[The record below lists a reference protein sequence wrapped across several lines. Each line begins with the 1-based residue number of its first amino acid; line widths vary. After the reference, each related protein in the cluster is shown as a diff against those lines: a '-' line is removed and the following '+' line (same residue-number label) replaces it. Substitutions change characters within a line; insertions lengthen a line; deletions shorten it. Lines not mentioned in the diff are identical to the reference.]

1 MNRLPCIHLPELNAA
16 GGLHR
21 LDGVKSHHLNKVL
34 RLAPGQRVKALNGK
48 GLVAEGQLQSVGR
61 TCEIDL
67 EAATQTKAPAPLE
80 LWLPMIRPSRL
91 ETAVEKAVE
100 LGVSHIRPF
109 ISEYTGNQNR
119 RLDSSRLERVMIAA
133 LEQSGNPFL
142 PGIDVPQPLSQLLE
156 ESHLPLVLAY
166 PEATGNLAFEMATLA
181 ETGCSLLAGPEGG
194 FSPEEFDLVV
204 KRARVVAGL
213 GPHVLRA
220 ESALICLC
228 GLFRALTHS
237 H

>member
-1 MNRLPCIHLPELNAA
+1 MNRLPCIHLPELKAV

-21 LDGVKSHHLNKVL
+21 LDAAKSHHLNKVL
-34 RLAPGQRVKALNGK
+34 RLAPGQGLKALNGA
-48 GLVAEGQLQSVGR
+48 GLVAEGQLASAGR
-61 TCEIDL
+61 ICEINL
-67 EAATQTKAPAPLE
+67 EAAAQALAPSPLE
-80 LWLPMIRPSRL
+80 LWLPLIRPSRL

-100 LGVSHIRPF
+100 LGVGRIHPF
-109 ISEYTGNQNR
+109 TSEHTGNQNR
-119 RLDSSRLERVMIAA
+119 RLDMSRLGRVMIAA

-142 PGIDVPQPLSQLLE
+142 PDLAEPQPLSKLLE
-156 ESHLPLVLAY
+156 ESRLPLVLAH
-166 PEATGNLAFEMATLA
+166 PAATADLATELGNLA

-204 KRARVVAGL
+204 KRARVIAGL

-237 H
+237 N